1 MLKSYIKYVGI
12 VGVDNMGKF
21 IPPKRKMPWMMTL
34 DDLTPEQQE
43 NAKRNL
49 EDQKERYKKM
59 REMEAKK
66 TSIMVNTNDRKPS
79 KKQ

>member
-1 MLKSYIKYVGI
+1 
-12 VGVDNMGKF
+12 
-21 IPPKRKMPWMMTL
+21 MPWMMTL

>member
-1 MLKSYIKYVGI
+1 
-12 VGVDNMGKF
+12 
-21 IPPKRKMPWMMTL
+21 MPWMMTL

-43 NAKRNL
+43 NVKRNL

-66 TSIMVNTNDRKPS
+66 TSIMVDTNDRKPS

>member
-12 VGVDNMGKF
+12 VGVDNMEKF

-66 TSIMVNTNDRKPS
+66 TSIMVDTNDRKPS